1 MTSSLR
7 IAVVANV
14 NSIHTT
20 RWVNWLRGQGHEV
33 QIFSLNEGENCIY
46 FGPEPALDRSL
57 IFNLGSAVRSTT
69 KKLQNEI
76 DTFEPDICLLY
87 TSDAADE

>member
-20 RWVNWLRGQGHEV
+20 RWVNWLNDRGHQV
-33 QIFSLNEGENCIY
+33 QIFSLNEGENCTY

-57 IFNLGSAVRSTT
+57 IFNLVR
-69 KKLQNEI
+69 KKI
-76 DTFEPDICLLY
+76 FKIFHFEKFLDFFFEKILKN
-87 TSDAADE
+87 